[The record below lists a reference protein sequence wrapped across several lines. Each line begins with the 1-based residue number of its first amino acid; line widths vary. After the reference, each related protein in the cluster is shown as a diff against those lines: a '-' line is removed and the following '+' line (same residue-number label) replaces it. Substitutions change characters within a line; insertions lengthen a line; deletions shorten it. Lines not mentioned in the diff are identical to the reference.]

1 MEPILDEKQV
11 KSNINSESIKQREER
26 KYIYH
31 YNFDIKYEELS
42 PIIKNIQMVSQLIR
56 FIKDH
61 HISDLI
67 FINGNNTYSID
78 SRFYFNYRN
87 IIDFYCKVIG
97 FTENDSFTTI
107 KYYIYKTK
115 PISKNFCVNIS
126 LFKNNENENSSKLEI
141 EIILSK
147 EVIISDKIINV
158 IYSELDYNY
167 LYLTQAIKSQKH
179 NSFFINSAIIKN
191 EFSVLSQIIQNVKLI
206 EFIINGNIQKIN
218 NKKEDIN
225 NLEKNVNNDN
235 DKYIH
240 LNDYYEVHLNSKKK
254 IPNIKNII
262 KVNSLKSRK
271 DKISIE
277 IKIAPNEQENEK
289 KNSEHN
295 NNNNIVVQMHQLTN
309 NSTYILFKG
318 IWDFGLPECII
329 SQIQKIVKKSLN
341 KIEKLCKIA
350 KDNFNS

>member
-1 MEPILDEKQV
+1 MEPILDEKNV
-11 KSNINSESIKQREER
+11 KSNINSESIKKTDER

-42 PIIKNIQMVSQLIR
+42 PIIKNIQMVSQLIK

-67 FINGNNTYSID
+67 FINGNNSYSID

-87 IIDFYCKVIG
+87 IIDFYCKVID
-97 FTENDSFTTI
+97 FTENDSFTTV
-107 KYYIYKTK
+107 KYYIYKTR
-115 PISKNFCVNIS
+115 PISKNFCVKIS

-147 EVIISDKIINV
+147 VIIISEKILNV

-167 LYLTQAIKSQKH
+167 LYLSQAIKSQKH
-179 NSFFINSAIIKN
+179 
-191 EFSVLSQIIQNVKLI
+191 VLSQIIQNVKLI

-225 NLEKNVNNDN
+225 NLEKNVNKDN

-254 IPNIKNII
+254 IPNIKNIF

-277 IKIAPNEQENEK
+277 IKLVPNEQENEK
-289 KNSEHN
+289 KNSENN

-318 IWDFGLPECII
+318 IWDFGLPDYIV
-329 SQIQKIVKKSLN
+329 SQIQKIAKQSLN